1 MIPNY
6 INGGANAMQK
16 TQNTFITK
24 PLNICLLA
32 AISCALWGSA
42 APVIKI
48 GYELLS
54 ISESQPATMI
64 LFAGLRFALAG
75 AMVILAAGLISK
87 KTLLPKKESWGNV
100 CRLSLFQTVGQ
111 YILFYIGVANSSGVH
126 SAILTGASNLWAIL
140 LACYL
145 FREEKMNGPKLLGC
159 LLGFGGILMMNLSGG
174 GSVRFIGEGF
184 VLFSGIC
191 SGVASSLA
199 KRYSKNENSM
209 LLTGWQFLIG
219 GLLMCAIGLVC
230 GGRMTIPSPAAAG
243 VLLYLGF
250 LSAMAY
256 SLWAIMLKHNPVSS
270 VVIYGFMTPMF
281 GVVFSALLLGETA
294 QAFSLNTLIA
304 LLLVCAG
311 IVAVNKYGGQHKNS

>member
-1 MIPNY
+1 
-6 INGGANAMQK
+6 MQPSK
-16 TQNTFITK
+16 NTFLTK

-32 AISCALWGSA
+32 AVACALWGSA

-75 AMVILAAGLISK
+75 AMVILFASLTAK
-87 KTLLPKKESWGNV
+87 KPALPKAESWVNV
-100 CRLSLFQTVGQ
+100 CKLSLFQTVGQ
-111 YILFYIGVANSSGVH
+111 YIFFYVGVANASGVH

-145 FREEKMNGPKLLGC
+145 FREEKMNAPKLLGC
-159 LLGFGGILMMNLSGG
+159 LMGFGGILMMNLSSG
-174 GSVRFIGEGF
+174 GSVSFLGEGF

-199 KRYSKNENSM
+199 KRYSQNENSM
-209 LLTGWQFLIG
+209 VLTGWQFLVG
-219 GLLMCAIGLVC
+219 GLFMCLIGLVC
-230 GGRMTIPSPAAAG
+230 GGRMTIPSLSAAG

-256 SLWAIMLKHNPVSS
+256 SLWAVMLKHNPVSS

-281 GVVFSALLLGETA
+281 GVVFSAVLLGETA
-294 QAFSLNTLIA
+294 QAFSMNTLAA

-311 IVAVNKYGGQHKNS
+311 IVAVNKFGTQHKSS

>member
-1 MIPNY
+1 
-6 INGGANAMQK
+6 MQPSK
-16 TQNTFITK
+16 TSFLTK

-32 AISCALWGSA
+32 AVACALWGSA

-75 AMVILAAGLISK
+75 TMVILAASAMAK
-87 KTLLPKKESWGNV
+87 KPALPKAGSWGNV
-100 CRLSLFQTVGQ
+100 CKLSLFQTVGQ
-111 YILFYIGVANSSGVH
+111 YIFFYVGVANASGVH

-145 FREEKMNGPKLLGC
+145 FREEKMNAPKLLGC

-174 GSVRFIGEGF
+174 DSVSFLGEGF

-199 KRYSKNENSM
+199 KRYSRNENSM
-209 LLTGWQFLIG
+209 TLTGWQFLTG
-219 GLLMCAIGLVC
+219 GLLMCLIGLVC
-230 GGRMTIPSPAAAG
+230 GGRMTIPSVSAAG

-256 SLWAIMLKHNPVSS
+256 SLWAVMLKHNPVSS

-281 GVVFSALLLGETA
+281 GVVFSAVLLGETA
-294 QAFSLNTLIA
+294 QAFSLNTLLA
-304 LLLVCAG
+304 LMLVCAG
-311 IVAVNKYGGQHKNS
+311 IVAVNKFGAQHKSS

>member
-1 MIPNY
+1 
-6 INGGANAMQK
+6 MQK
-16 TQNTFITK
+16 SNSNFLTK
-24 PLNICLLA
+24 PLNILFLA

-48 GYELLS
+48 GYGLLS

-75 AMVILAAGLISK
+75 VMVILFSSLMAK
-87 KTLLPKKESWGNV
+87 KPMLPKKESWGNV

-111 YILFYIGVANSSGVH
+111 YIFFYVGVANASGVH

-145 FREEKMNGPKLLGC
+145 FREERMTLPKMLGC
-159 LLGFGGILMMNLSGG
+159 VLGFGGILMMNLSGG
-174 GSVRFIGEGF
+174 GSVSFLGEGF

-191 SGVASSLA
+191 SGVSSSLA
-199 KRYSKNENSM
+199 KRYSQKENSM
-209 LLTGWQFLIG
+209 VLTGWQFLAG
-219 GLLMCAIGLVC
+219 GLFMCLIGLIC
-230 GGRMTIPSPAAAG
+230 GGRMTIPSAQAAG
-243 VLLYLGF
+243 VLVYLGF
-250 LSAMAY
+250 LSATAY
-256 SLWAIMLKHNPVSS
+256 SLWAIMLQYNPVSS

-281 GVVFSALLLGETA
+281 GVLFSALLLGETE
-294 QAFSLNTLIA
+294 QAFSANTLIA

-311 IVAVNKYGGQHKNS
+311 IVAVNKFAKQHKSS